1 MKPLDLLRPRAL
13 SNFRPLLR
21 TYGFYI
27 SQLSSI
33 ELGPGA
39 NKKADLV
46 SVGTKAKMLHG
57 LAGILGST
65 QEKSVRSSWRPKSE
79 LIQSQCLTPSFLNPG
94 SSSGGKAKRSHG
106 HLGHRQKAVVIS
118 NRPDDDHSLALVR
131 LGDVRNDTRNRDG
144 RAIDSRHKEPT
155 QNDLVEVGI
164 RAACGMS
171 LISLVYAKVIEQA
184 DLKIEGQSIRA
195 RKR

>member
-1 MKPLDLLRPRAL
+1 M
-13 SNFRPLLR
+13 
-21 TYGFYI
+21 
-27 SQLSSI
+27 
-33 ELGPGA
+33 
-39 NKKADLV
+39 
-46 SVGTKAKMLHG
+46 
-57 LAGILGST
+57 
-65 QEKSVRSSWRPKSE
+65 
-79 LIQSQCLTPSFLNPG
+79 
-94 SSSGGKAKRSHG
+94 
-106 HLGHRQKAVVIS
+106 
-118 NRPDDDHSLALVR
+118 R
-131 LGDVRNDTRNRDG
+131 LGDVRNDPRNRDG